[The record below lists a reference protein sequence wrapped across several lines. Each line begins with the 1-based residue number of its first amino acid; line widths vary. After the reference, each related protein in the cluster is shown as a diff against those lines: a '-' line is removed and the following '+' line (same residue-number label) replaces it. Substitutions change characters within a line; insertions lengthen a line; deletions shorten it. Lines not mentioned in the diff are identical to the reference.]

1 MKKSLTKTQ
10 RKQRFEIA
18 KATIIAAA
26 MSATPNRENTYVT
39 MRTVADFTGRKVN
52 ARGGLGGIYGKFYRS
67 KAVTLKDNKT
77 KGDNGLGMMMISR
90 KIPVSQVAAYV
101 RTKGKHVNLG
111 KHVKSPKVQQEI
123 KSVLAF
129 IEANA

>member
-1 MKKSLTKTQ
+1 MKKYLTQTQ

-26 MSATPNRENTYVT
+26 MSATPNHENTYVT
-39 MRTVADFTGRKVN
+39 MRTVADFTGRASVDKLYEKSF
-52 ARGGLGGIYGKFYRS
+52 RL
-67 KAVTLKDNKT
+67 KAVTLKDNKN

-101 RTKGKHVNLG
+101 RTTGKHVNLG
-111 KHVKSPKVQQEI
+111 KHVKNPKVQQEI
-123 KSVLAF
+123 KGVLDF
-129 IEANA
+129 IQANA

>member
-1 MKKSLTKTQ
+1 MKKSLTQAQ

-26 MSATPNRENTYVT
+26 ISATPSRENTYVT
-39 MRTVADFTGRKVN
+39 MRTVVDFTGRKSVN
-52 ARGGLGGIYGKFYRS
+52 GMYGKQYRS

-111 KHVKSPKVQQEI
+111 KHVKNPKVQQEI
-123 KSVLAF
+123 KGVLDF
-129 IEANA
+129 IQANA